1 MRALGLRL
9 RRLLGAVRR
18 FHISNR
24 WLLVALICVGQMCCM
39 LAALGCFGRWL
50 AHDLLAEMRAEA
62 LATNQE
68 FAGQLVDVLR
78 RLKVSDLRLGGADW
92 ERIQK
97 TVERTKLPNDGFVCI
112 VEGNEGRIICHP
124 HLRSHSMLMSF
135 QLGLKVLQQPA
146 GGVSTVLTAAHDNI
160 AATGWVQMPD
170 GRHLVAVRDVPELN
184 VRVLAHQPERA
195 IAQVISDLNRTAW
208 RAGVLFALLA
218 TVGTA
223 GLTLLIVRLYEH
235 RLTSLNRGLELQVER
250 RSRALLRTRDA
261 VIFGLAHLAESRHE
275 STGEHLARIGR
286 YVELLA
292 TEMARHCPDLN
303 EAMVHSIVVAS
314 SLHDIGKVAIPDSVL
329 LKPGRLTPRQ
339 RAVMREHTTIGGDC
353 LEAIKRRLGDDD
365 FLNVACQIAHCHHER
380 WNGEGYPQG
389 LIGNDIP
396 LAARIVAVA
405 DVYDALTTERVY
417 KQAMT
422 HAQARSLIVRGSG
435 RQFDPLVVESFL
447 KLEEQFAHVA
457 STITTTTTTDA
468 LAKLAA

>member
-1 MRALGLRL
+1 MRALGLHL

-39 LAALGCFGRWL
+39 LAALGGFGRWL
-50 AHDLLAEMRAEA
+50 ARDILEEMRREA
-62 LATNQE
+62 LASNQQ
-68 FAGQLVDVLR
+68 FAAQLVDTVR
-78 RLKVSDLRLGGADW
+78 RMKVSELRLGGPDW
-92 ERIQK
+92 DRVQK
-97 TVERTKLPNDGFVCI
+97 TVERTKLPNDGFVSI
-112 VEGNEGRIICHP
+112 VEAKEGRIICHP
-124 HLRSHSMLMSF
+124 QLRAHSTLMSF
-135 QLGLKVLQQPA
+135 KLGLKALHDST
-146 GGVSTVLTAAHDNI
+146 GGVSTILTTAQDGVI
-160 AATGWVQMPD
+160 ATGWIQMPD
-170 GRHLVAVRDVPELN
+170 GRHLVAVRSVPELN
-184 VRVLAHQPERA
+184 VLVMAHQPERA
-195 IAQVISDLNRTAW
+195 IAQVIAGLNRTAW
-208 RAGVLFALLA
+208 RAGFVFALVA

-292 TEMARHCPDLN
+292 TEMASHNPELD
-303 EAMVHSIVVAS
+303 EAMVHTIVVAS

-339 RAVMREHTTIGGDC
+339 RAVMREHTTVGGDC
-353 LEAIKRRLGDDD
+353 LEAIRRRLGNDD

-389 LIGNDIP
+389 LSGDEIP
-396 LAARIVAVA
+396 LSARIVAVA

-417 KQAMT
+417 KHAMT

-435 RQFDPLVVESFL
+435 RQFDPMVVEAFL
-447 KLEEQFAHVA
+447 KVEEQFAQTA
-457 STITTTTTTDA
+457 STATTTTDA
-468 LAKLAA
+468 AAKLAA